1 MVFSSF
7 EKFLDEYEP
16 YFRIP
21 FIQHREED
29 TDEDGIL
36 DQLKLD
42 LEFPLQETERS
53 RGISLMLLFSF
64 ALLSPPLNTR
74 RSRTIPNQYEF
85 KTVGFLST
93 HQFIPLPSPGH
104 PMTSFRLE
112 NAFPV
117 RQLQA
122 PSVDFRELAVGYLTS
137 GNNSVITRYEEVLGY
152 VDIVNDGPDI
162 PRRIKASILVKYP
175 REEKFERWVGLFES
189 FKWAWVQYLAF
200 FIPVYL
206 CVQWL
211 GNHLFAENKV
221 FCHVVV
227 GKEGNVASAFPTPL
241 SGGNEKR
248 RKHLFIVAMK
258 RSTIFFAILVSAFT
272 LVTHSKAWIPP
283 PSINLKDFVDKTP
296 TGDFETWRHN
306 HGLDEVEFTDL
317 FDNGNLLKKLIPWMQ
332 KGLETHHVI
341 SSSQQGHPSNADNAL
356 SCAIHTGAYL
366 QALRDVLN
374 GSVAENWWAVQS
386 AYWEVR
392 NTSHNKP

>member
-1 MVFSSF
+1 MTSFQMSPFVAHREYVCRKYYVDVLSKGFSFFVLAVIFQLIFPLLLSSESGDFWRTRAEFHERPKVKFTGKLVAIAEVETEKGERDQMVFSSF

-64 ALLSPPLNTR
+64 ALRDQHRLTMDALAFVQSPPLNTR

-137 GNNSVITRYEEVLGY
+137 GNNSKL
-152 VDIVNDGPDI
+152 
-162 PRRIKASILVKYP
+162 KILP
-175 REEKFERWVGLFES
+175 ANL
-189 FKWAWVQYLAF
+189 
-200 FIPVYL
+200 
-206 CVQWL
+206 
-211 GNHLFAENKV
+211 
-221 FCHVVV
+221 
-227 GKEGNVASAFPTPL
+227 TPL
-241 SGGNEKR
+241 E
-248 RKHLFIVAMK
+248 IMK
-258 RSTIFFAILVSAFT
+258 EINSVVLPLV
-272 LVTHSKAWIPP
+272 PP
-283 PSINLKDFVDKTP
+283 PLEESKIVQTKAT
-296 TGDFETWRHN
+296 
-306 HGLDEVEFTDL
+306 
-317 FDNGNLLKKLIPWMQ
+317 KKQ
-332 KGLETHHVI
+332 K
-341 SSSQQGHPSNADNAL
+341 
-356 SCAIHTGAYL
+356 
-366 QALRDVLN
+366 R
-374 GSVAENWWAVQS
+374 
-386 AYWEVR
+386 
-392 NTSHNKP
+392 

>member
-1 MVFSSF
+1 IFLRFS
-7 EKFLDEYEP
+7 EKERKEKDVKRKTISLWTYLNSRLDEFLYPLYNKYESRP
-16 YFRIP
+16 LIILPAAKLRSMKLWKSYYCRWNLRIFRPEQMSLRSREILACRSQLEKKLELLIEELRCREDQDQGNVP
-21 FIQHREED
+21 QVMDQHRLTMD
-29 TDEDGIL
+29 
-36 DQLKLD
+36 
-42 LEFPLQETERS
+42 
-53 RGISLMLLFSF
+53 
-64 ALLSPPLNTR
+64 ALAFVQSPPLNTR

-227 GKEGNVASAFPTPL
+227 GKEGNVASAFPT
-241 SGGNEKR
+241 
-248 RKHLFIVAMK
+248 V
-258 RSTIFFAILVSAFT
+258 
-272 LVTHSKAWIPP
+272 
-283 PSINLKDFVDKTP
+283 
-296 TGDFETWRHN
+296 
-306 HGLDEVEFTDL
+306 
-317 FDNGNLLKKLIPWMQ
+317 
-332 KGLETHHVI
+332 
-341 SSSQQGHPSNADNAL
+341 
-356 SCAIHTGAYL
+356 GA
-366 QALRDVLN
+366 Q
-374 GSVAENWWAVQS
+374 
-386 AYWEVR
+386 
-392 NTSHNKP
+392 